1 MSYMFGNKKFMFF
14 KLNLLYINI
23 ILLNMWVVCFI
34 NDNNVYNMSYMFSYY
49 SSLTSFSLYN
59 INSKNIKN
67 MN

>member
-14 KLNLLYINI
+14 KLNFYIL

-34 NDNNVYNMSYMFSYY
+34 NDNNVYNMSYMFSYC

-59 INSKNIKN
+59 INTKNIKK